1 MKPLEEGSDKALDL
15 LHYIYFALPIHRAQM
30 EAIIEETE
38 KNNLL
43 LGGNF
48 STLIDEI
55 EESVRKSNTI
65 KDRLLTSDLS
75 DEHFDEIKP
84 MLNQLVDNTHS
95 VQSSVS
101 EIMVS
106 LQYQD
111 STKQVLTHIQND
123 LTDIGK
129 EIQGLESSKVALAE
143 PIKTRLKTGVA
154 KHYTMAK
161 ERDIF
166 KVVTGIDVTASSSDT
181 DEEIT
186 FF

>member
-1 MKPLEEGSDKALDL
+1 MMQKEESMIKMTEL
-15 LHYIYFALPIHRAQM
+15 LRYIYFALPIHRAQM

-38 KNNLL
+38 QNNLL
-43 LGGNF
+43 LGQNF

-55 EESVRKSNTI
+55 EESVHKSNTI
-65 KDRLLTSDLS
+65 KDRLLASDLS
-75 DEHFDEIKP
+75 DEHFDEIKL
-84 MLNQLVDNTHS
+84 MLNQLVDNTNS

-111 STKQVLTHIQND
+111 ATKQMLTHIQNN
-123 LTDIGK
+123 LTDMGE
-129 EIQGLESSKVALAE
+129 EIQSLERSEVDLND
-143 PIKTRLKTGVA
+143 PIKTLLINKIGL
-154 KHYTMAK
+154 HYTMTK

-166 KVVTGIDVTASSSDT
+166 KAVTGFDASQCASDK
-181 DEEIT
+181 DDEIT